1 MAYFY
6 TCRIINLHL
15 YKFKTGPNLSK
26 MVANLLFGTYLIFD
40 TYKFHRFLIE
50 GSSVSIQGLRVV
62 FATLQYKTW
71 KRAKMSAAHT
81 FRANNCGLLGNYYSN
96 EYLRSIGIWFVFG
109 LQYSYSIFVAIIT
122 NCIQSLPLQS
132 CPTASLPKLRAR
144 LRWKSWTARGEK
156 RFAIFDRGPDDWMW

>member
-1 MAYFY
+1 MHMDGGKFWFQIYY
-6 TCRIINLHL
+6 SGLIWYSI
-15 YKFKTGPNLSK
+15 YKF
-26 MVANLLFGTYLIFD
+26 D
-40 TYKFHRFLIE
+40 RFLIE

-81 FRANNCGLLGNYYSN
+81 FRANNRGLLGNYYSN

-156 RFAIFDRGPDDWMW
+156 RFAIFAIFDRGPDDWMW